1 MISEKRRTDS
11 TSASLRQAL
20 ATWIVAEHPDE
31 EITALEKPS
40 VGEASVG
47 GPGSAPVTW
56 PVAAVLYELWEDPT
70 PLPEAVA
77 AWLGL
82 PAGATFAH
90 ASRLIWSIC
99 DDPLFPARTHV
110 DAVRY
115 LAGQEPEVV
124 HTYHRAVEQRM
135 MRGSD
140 ADSAPPSLGEISQI
154 VDTLTD

>member
-11 TSASLRQAL
+11 TSASLREAL

-31 EITALEKPS
+31 EITAMERPS
-40 VGEASVG
+40 AG
-47 GPGSAPVTW
+47 GQRRTVTW

-70 PLPEAVA
+70 PLPRAVA

-82 PAGATFAH
+82 PIDATFAH

-99 DDPLFPARTHV
+99 DDPHFPARTHV

-115 LAGQEPEVV
+115 LAGQEPEVI
-124 HTYHRAVEQRM
+124 HTYHRAVEKRM
-135 MRGSD
+135 TRGSD
-140 ADSAPPSLGEISQI
+140 ADSAPLSLGEVSEI
-154 VDTLTD
+154 VNKLTD